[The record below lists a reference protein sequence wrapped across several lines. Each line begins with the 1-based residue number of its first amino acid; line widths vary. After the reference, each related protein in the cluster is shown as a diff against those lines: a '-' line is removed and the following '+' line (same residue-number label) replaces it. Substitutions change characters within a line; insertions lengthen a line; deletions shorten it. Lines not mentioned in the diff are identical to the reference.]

1 MKESPKYEREPR
13 EKTRLEILEEKAQE
27 KFYDYLL
34 AKGDTLRE
42 RIIEIEHGPEESY
55 SQPGAPELKYP
66 SKKELAE
73 LKQHGEEVANYLFN
87 KLQKAEPSSRFE
99 TASILLGWLD
109 LTETKPSNF
118 SKDDV
123 RRLQEEQSGK

>member
-1 MKESPKYEREPR
+1 MEKFPKHEQEPR

-34 AKGDTLRE
+34 AKGDTVRE
-42 RIIEIEHGPEESY
+42 RIIEIEHGPDEAY

-73 LKQHGEEVANYLFN
+73 LKQHGEEVAEHLFK
-87 KLQKAEPSSRFE
+87 KLQKTEPSGRFE

-109 LTETKPSNF
+109 LTETQP
-118 SKDDV
+118 DDFDKEDV
-123 RRLQEEQSGK
+123 KRIRDEGLGK